1 MLFTMFSLTIQLQS
15 LITASSGQIPSEQAV
30 KEDARLVQLY
40 KEKGTQC
47 LVLGNFTRCE
57 PYTVEALMAYMY
69 TEYFAHTDTHVGP
82 WSFMAMVIRIAM
94 RMGYHRDGSHIAH
107 LTPFQAE
114 MRRRVWLV
122 VSQMDIMTSS
132 QIGLPR
138 MIKETRMDSREPSN
152 YRDEDL
158 WEDMTELPPPRP
170 YTTVTRVLTGVLKHR
185 LLLVGA
191 QITDVTSSTYP
202 STYGEVMQLE

>member
-1 MLFTMFSLTIQLQS
+1 MFSLTIQLQA
-15 LITASSGQIPSEQAV
+15 LITASSGRIPSEQVV

-47 LVLGNFTRCE
+47 LVLGNFARCE

-122 VSQMDIMTSS
+122 VAQMDIMTSS

-138 MIKETRMDSREPSN
+138 MIKETKMDAREPSN

-158 WEDMTELPPPRP
+158 WEDMTELHPPQPD
-170 YTTVTRVLTGVLKHR
+170 TTVTRVLTAVLKHR
-185 LLLVGA
+185 LVLIGA

>member
-1 MLFTMFSLTIQLQS
+1 MLDTH
-15 LITASSGQIPSEQAV
+15 
-30 KEDARLVQLY
+30 LVQLY

-57 PYTVEALMAYMY
+57 PRTVEALMLYMY

-122 VSQMDIMTSS
+122 VSQMDVMTSS

-138 MIKETRMDSREPSN
+138 MIKETKTDTREPSN

-158 WEDMTELPPPRP
+158 YEDMTELPPPRP
-170 YTTVTRVLTGVLKHR
+170 DTTVTRVLTAVLKHR
-185 LLLVGA
+185 LVWIQG
-191 QITDVTSSTYP
+191 QITDATSSTYP
-202 STYGEVMQLE
+202 LTYGEVMRLE